1 MEEDFYY
8 ALGHE
13 LRRRIIKIIG
23 ENEFSS
29 FTQLK
34 KNLQVSTGTIYHHLE
49 TLEKLITQKT
59 NKKYYLTDLGK
70 YAYNTLMENSK
81 SFTNLDLEKKE
92 FNSPLLKGLLRLT
105 PVVPIKIDSDKRIYY
120 FLIGLLLIS
129 AVTVFS
135 TLTGSFTLF
144 FFFIPSIE
152 NLSELNLFTLILL
165 AAEFISNFLIIFLI
179 IELLIRVFFNKESDI
194 WSFWFSYTISYLPM
208 IVYLLIHFSLLSFNL
223 LELLLFD
230 LLDTLLLVFFQILSL
245 WFLTYYI
252 YQIKGIKIES
262 SLIITLIL
270 HICAF
275 SIILL
280 VSI

>member
-1 MEEDFYY
+1 VEEDFYY

-23 ENEFSS
+23 ENGFSS

-34 KNLQVSTGTIYHHLE
+34 KNLKVSTGTIYHHLE
-49 TLEKLITQKT
+49 TLEKLITQKK

-70 YAYNTLMENSK
+70 YAYHSLMENSR

-92 FNSPLLKGLLRLT
+92 FNSPLLKVLLRLT
-105 PVVPIKIDSDKRIYY
+105 PVVPIKIDSNKRIYY
-120 FLIGLLLIS
+120 FLIGLCLIS
-129 AVTVFS
+129 AVTIFS

-152 NLSELNLFTLILL
+152 NLSDLNLFSLILL
-165 AAEFISNFLIIFLI
+165 AVVFISNFLIIFLI
-179 IELLIRVFFNKESDI
+179 IEILIRVLFKKESDL

-208 IVYLLIHFSLLSFNL
+208 IIYLLIHFSLLFFNL
-223 LELLLFD
+223 LELLFFD
-230 LLDTLLLVFFQILSL
+230 LIDTLLLVFFQILSL

-270 HICAF
+270 HIGAF
-275 SIILL
+275 SVILL